1 MEPILK
7 KKRKKECFVNFLRST
22 YLIIFFIL
30 AELIKGG
37 RRLFCELF
45 QKITT
50 PIFIYLTNFF
60 ILKSTT
66 TLC

>member
-7 KKRKKECFVNFLRST
+7 KKKKECFVIFLRST

-30 AELIKGG
+30 AQLIKGG

-50 PIFIYLTNFF
+50 SIFVYLTNFF
-60 ILKSTT
+60 VLKSTT